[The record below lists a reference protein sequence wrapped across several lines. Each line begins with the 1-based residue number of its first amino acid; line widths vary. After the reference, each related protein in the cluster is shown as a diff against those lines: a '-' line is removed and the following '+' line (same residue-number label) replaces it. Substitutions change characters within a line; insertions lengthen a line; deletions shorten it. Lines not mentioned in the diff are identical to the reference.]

1 MKLGLVI
8 GLAIAVVGGAVPVR
22 TVAQIVGCYSDIRV
36 IESEGLVVGTG
47 AFRIRKDNGKY
58 FATFTELLGDGGR
71 YSKPKP
77 VRNLP
82 VDDRNMV
89 IRFELLLES
98 SNLSAGTEL
107 RDVTGRISKRGIK
120 MNWRGQGT
128 DFGSSNPFLRR
139 RAANCT

>member
-8 GLAIAVVGGAVPVR
+8 SLVIAVVSTGAAAR
-22 TVAQIVGCYSDIRV
+22 ATAQIAGCYSDLRV
-36 IESEGLVVGTG
+36 IDNEGLVVGTG
-47 AFRIRKDNGKY
+47 SFRIRKDNGKY

-77 VRNLP
+77 VRNLH

-89 IRFELLLES
+89 IRFDLSLES
-98 SNLSAGTEL
+98 SNRSAGTEL
-107 RDVTGRISKRGIK
+107 RNVTGRISKRGIK
-120 MNWRGQGT
+120 MIWRGQGT
-128 DFGSSNPFLRR
+128 DFGTPNPFLQR